1 MQRLRQRDLETSLSY
16 LRTLYAKRDPE
27 SLKRHILATI
37 GSVVPSESVI
47 YVDPSVSV
55 TVDKPAEGSSAW
67 ESEPAFSSPDLTE
80 IVKIHGSYIDENPLI
95 NHYRRT
101 LDGQAVKIT
110 DFLTRSEFRRLGLYN
125 DVFRRVGLDHWMT
138 IVLPHGPHGATAVS
152 LGRSGKDFSERDRL
166 ALNLL
171 RPHLLQAH
179 DNTRALT
186 QVQQESVGMKQTME
200 KLDRAVAVLGKGGR
214 LQWCTERAG
223 WWISEYFGPAQDAS
237 HLPDDLRRW
246 VEHQLSALVRER
258 GISLPQYPLVKKRAG
273 KRLLVRFVADTLEDH
288 HHLILEEQYIA
299 LSAESLKSLG
309 LTNREAEIMLG
320 IAQGKTNKAI
330 AEDLYVSPLTV
341 KTHLQRFYRKLGV
354 ETRAEALS
362 RALALLELL
371 D

>member
-1 MQRLRQRDLETSLSY
+1 MQRLRQRDLEVFLSY
-16 LRTLYAKRDPE
+16 LRELYAQRDLE
-27 SLKRHILATI
+27 GFKRHILTTI

-55 TVDKPAEGSSAW
+55 TVDDPAEGVSAW

-80 IVKIHGSYIDENPLI
+80 IVEIHDSYIDENPLI

-101 LDGQAVKIT
+101 LDGHAVKIA
-110 DFLTRSEFRRLGLYN
+110 DFLTPSEFRRLGLYN
-125 DVFRRVGLDHWMT
+125 EIFRRVGLDQWMT
-138 IVLPHGPHGATAVS
+138 IVLPHGPHAAIAVS

-179 DNTRALT
+179 DNTAALT
-186 QVQQESVGMKQTME
+186 QVQQESVGMKQVME
-200 KLDRAVAVLGKGGR
+200 NLERAVVVLGKKGR
-214 LQWCTERAG
+214 LQWCTERAER
-223 WWISEYFGPAQDAS
+223 WIWEYFGSAQDAG

-246 VEHQLSALVRER
+246 VEHQRSALVNQSD
-258 GISLPQYPLVKKRAG
+258 ILLLQHPLVVKRAG
-273 KRLLVRFVADTLEDH
+273 KRLLVRFVADNLEDH
-288 HHLILEEQYIA
+288 HLLILEEQYIR
-299 LSAESLKSLG
+299 LSAESLKSSLG
-309 LTNREAEIMLG
+309 LTDREAEILLG

-354 ETRAEALS
+354 KSRAEALS
-362 RALALLELL
+362 MALLERL

>member
-1 MQRLRQRDLETSLSY
+1 MQRLRQRDLEASFLY
-16 LRTLYAKRDPE
+16 LRELYAQRDLE
-27 SLKRHILATI
+27 SFKHYILTTI

-55 TVDKPAEGSSAW
+55 TEGDPAVGASAW
-67 ESEPAFSSPDLTE
+67 ESEPAFSSPDLAE
-80 IVKIHGSYIDENPLI
+80 IVEIHGSYIDENPLI

-125 DVFRRVGLDHWMT
+125 DVFRRVGLDQWMT
-138 IVLPHGPHGATAVS
+138 IVLPHGPLAATAVS

-171 RPHLLQAH
+171 RPHLLHAH
-179 DNTRALT
+179 HNTESLT
-186 QVQQESVGMKQTME
+186 QVQQESVGMKQMME
-200 KLDRAVAVLGKGGR
+200 KLDRAVVVLGKEGR
-214 LQWCTERAG
+214 LQWRTERAER
-223 WWISEYFGPAQDAS
+223 WIWEYFGSAQDAG
-237 HLPDDLRRW
+237 HLPEDLRRW
-246 VEHQLSALVRER
+246 VEHQRSAL
-258 GISLPQYPLVKKRAG
+258 GDQSDIPLPQHPLVIKGAG
-273 KRLLVRFVADTLEDH
+273 KRLLVRFVADNLADH
-288 HHLILEEQYIA
+288 HLLILEEQYIG
-299 LSAESLKSLG
+299 LSAESLKSSLG
-309 LTNREAEIMLG
+309 LTDREAEILLG

-354 ETRAEALS
+354 QSRSEALS
-362 RALALLELL
+362 MALLERL

>member
-1 MQRLRQRDLETSLSY
+1 MQRLRQRDLEASLSY
-16 LRTLYAKRDPE
+16 LRTLYAQRDLE
-27 SLKRHILATI
+27 SLKRHVLTTI

-55 TVDKPAEGSSAW
+55 TVDDPAGGASSW

-80 IVKIHGSYIDENPLI
+80 IVEIHGRYIDENPLI
-95 NHYRRT
+95 NHYRQT

-125 DVFRRVGLDHWMT
+125 DVFRRVGLDQWTT
-138 IVLPHGPHGATAVS
+138 IVLPHGPRAATAIS
-152 LGRSGKDFSERDRL
+152 LGRSGRDFSERDRL

-179 DNTRALT
+179 DNTATLT
-186 QVQQESVGMKQTME
+186 KVQRESFGMEQTME
-200 KLDRAVAVLGKGGR
+200 KLDRGVVVLGRKGR
-214 LQWCTERAG
+214 LQWCTKRAG
-223 WWISEYFGPAQDAS
+223 RWISEYFGPAQDAS

>member
-1 MQRLRQRDLETSLSY
+1 MQRLRQRDLEASLSY
-16 LRTLYAKRDPE
+16 LRELYAQRDLE
-27 SLKRHILATI
+27 GFKRHILTTI

-55 TVDKPAEGSSAW
+55 TVDDSAGGATAW

-80 IVKIHGSYIDENPLI
+80 IVEIHSGYIDENPLI

-101 LDGQAVKIT
+101 LDGRAVKIS

-125 DVFRRVGLDHWMT
+125 DCFRRVGLDHWMT
-138 IVLPHGPHGATAVS
+138 IVLPHGPLAATAVS
-152 LGRSGKDFSERDRL
+152 LGRSGKDFSERERL

-179 DNTRALT
+179 DNMAALT
-186 QVQQESVGMKQTME
+186 QVQQETVRVKRTME
-200 KLDRAVAVLGKGGR
+200 KLDRAVVVLREKGR
-214 LQWCTERAG
+214 LQWCTKRAER
-223 WWISEYFGPAQDAS
+223 WISEYFGPAQEAG

-246 VEHQLSALVRER
+246 VEHQRSALVDQSD
-258 GISLPQYPLVKKRAG
+258 IPPPQHALVIKRAG
-273 KRLLVRFVADTLEDH
+273 KHLLVRYVADYMEDH
-288 HHLILEEQYIA
+288 HLLILKEQYIG
-299 LSAESLKSLG
+299 LSAESLKSSLG
-309 LTNREAEIMLG
+309 LTDREAEILLS

-330 AEDLYVSPLTV
+330 AEELYISPLTV

-354 ETRAEALS
+354 ESRAEALS
-362 RALALLELL
+362 MALLERL

>member
-1 MQRLRQRDLETSLSY
+1 MQRLRQRDLEASLSY
-16 LRTLYAKRDPE
+16 LRTLYAQRDLE
-27 SLKRHILATI
+27 SFKRHILTTI
-37 GSVVPSESVI
+37 GSVVPAESVI

-55 TVDKPAEGSSAW
+55 TVDDQAGGASAW

-80 IVKIHGSYIDENPLI
+80 IVEIHSSYIDENPLI

-101 LDGQAVKIT
+101 FDGQAVKIT

-125 DVFRRVGLDHWMT
+125 DIFRRVGLDQWMT
-138 IVLPHGPHGATAVS
+138 IVLPHGSNAATAVS

-179 DNTRALT
+179 DNTAALT
-186 QVQQESVGMKQTME
+186 QVQQESIRMKQTME
-200 KLDRAVAVLGKGGR
+200 KLDRSVIVLGKGGR
-214 LQWCTERAG
+214 LQWCTERAER
-223 WWISEYFGPAQDAS
+223 WIAEYFGPAQDAD

-246 VEHQLSALVRER
+246 VEHQMSAPVRER
-258 GISLPQYPLVKKRAG
+258 DILLPQYPLVTKRAG
-273 KRLLVRFVADTLEDH
+273 KRLLVRFVADNLETYH
-288 HHLILEEQYIA
+288 LLILEEQYIG
-299 LSAESLKSLG
+299 LSAESLKSSLG
-309 LTNREAEIMLG
+309 LTNREAEILLG

-341 KTHLQRFYRKLGV
+341 KTHLQRSYRKLGV
-354 ETRAEALS
+354 ESRAEALS
-362 RALALLELL
+362 RALLERL

>member
-1 MQRLRQRDLETSLSY
+1 MQRLRQRDLEVSLSY
-16 LRTLYAKRDPE
+16 LRELYAQRDLE
-27 SLKRHILATI
+27 SFKHHILTTI

-55 TVDKPAEGSSAW
+55 TVDDSAEGASAW
-67 ESEPAFSSPDLTE
+67 ESEPAFSSPDLAE
-80 IVKIHGSYIDENPLI
+80 IVEIHGSYIDENPLI

-125 DVFRRVGLDHWMT
+125 DLFRRVGLDQWMT
-138 IVLPHGPHGATAVS
+138 IVLPHGPLAATAVS

-166 ALNLL
+166 TLNLL

-179 DNTRALT
+179 HNMEALR
-186 QVQQESVGMKQTME
+186 QVQQESVDMKQMME
-200 KLDRAVAVLGKGGR
+200 RLDRAVVVLGKKGR
-214 LQWCTERAG
+214 LQWGTEPAER
-223 WWISEYFGPAQDAS
+223 WISEYFGPGQDAG
-237 HLPDDLRRW
+237 HLPEDLRRW
-246 VEHQLSALVRER
+246 VEHQRSVLVDQRDIPLPQRSLVR
-258 GISLPQYPLVKKRAG
+258 KRAG
-273 KRLLVRFVADTLEDH
+273 KRLLVRFVADNLEDH
-288 HHLILEEQYIA
+288 HLLILVEQYIG
-299 LSAESLKSLG
+299 LSAESLKSSLG
-309 LTNREAEIMLG
+309 LTDREAEILLG

-354 ETRAEALS
+354 ESRAEALS
-362 RALALLELL
+362 MALLERL